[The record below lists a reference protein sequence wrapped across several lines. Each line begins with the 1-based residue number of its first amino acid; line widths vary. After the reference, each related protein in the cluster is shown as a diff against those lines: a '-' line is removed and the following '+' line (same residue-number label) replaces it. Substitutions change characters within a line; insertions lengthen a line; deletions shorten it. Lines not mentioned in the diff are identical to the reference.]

1 MSGDQTHAYDLVW
14 EWAEDA
20 YEGLLSVFFDT
31 NGFLLDQVLG
41 GLNIHLP
48 GGTGFKVTVSFDKPA
63 GLPAAATDVVDI
75 NVLLGDGGAL
85 GALRIVASVDVDSSA
100 PAIDFVRINLEQK
113 LWLTEISVVGFSI
126 PGLNN
131 LFANSLRN
139 LKLIP
144 LVPFPVD
151 RTTTDNIVFKN
162 ADVRIIDDTS
172 PADQD
177 ASALLLT
184 FGGGSPGDKSAFTQS
199 FVPPGA
205 NSTIVASMA
214 WICRMISPLINTA
227 LGFDEGTFTDCHL
240 THSVRFDQEHEV
252 DLTALTIT
260 AEDDDSLH
268 LVVSISKS
276 GFCYSATGTV
286 GGKISIDVDPNTG
299 KPTVAVHVDSPNID
313 IDIPWYCWVAAAV
326 IGALLGAIFQS
337 LIAVIIGA
345 VLVPLI
351 MFIAEQVIEGV
362 VNTVAEHI
370 ANLLNNVLQPI
381 PLPAVGFKLI
391 TQGAHI
397 DDVQMVGQI
406 QPIDTAVVRATGTL
420 VVPNGAAFDLD
431 SGRVG
436 KRDMPSGDLAVLGDR
451 LNRTVEAVCG
461 ARWSRTG
468 LRDFDALYRSA
479 LYGYAYSAPNP
490 IGIDDLATLDP
501 FGSLFGNNPFDESL
515 RIYGVRTNEG
525 RWAAVQAVEVTF
537 DYIRFRYITW
547 EKPLASVEIVGDFPC
562 PSFTFVNFGEVAKPG
577 TAVFVP
583 SPALG
588 ALSVNATTGAPTVS
602 TGTGLQA
609 DPCVQFRDAVR
620 TVAPANT
627 PAKGVDPV
635 TEAIRALPLI
645 EQRIGNFVASVVR
658 PRPTTARFDAK
669 TNGFGTGQQAK
680 WQLDGTGLGGPS
692 GDVDLGG
699 GAKAHYEL
707 VGMSVNLTLNV
718 NTAVEM
724 LLAVTVVDD
733 AANVASAERCVHYDP
748 RCPGGGRVTPVWTD
762 YQMAFLTNFGVVE
775 VPTPAPVIL

>member
-1 MSGDQTHAYDLVW
+1 M
-14 EWAEDA
+14 
-20 YEGLLSVFFDT
+20 
-31 NGFLLDQVLG
+31 
-41 GLNIHLP
+41 
-48 GGTGFKVTVSFDKPA
+48 
-63 GLPAAATDVVDI
+63 
-75 NVLLGDGGAL
+75 
-85 GALRIVASVDVDSSA
+85 
-100 PAIDFVRINLEQK
+100 
-113 LWLTEISVVGFSI
+113 
-126 PGLNN
+126 
-131 LFANSLRN
+131 
-139 LKLIP
+139 
-144 LVPFPVD
+144 
-151 RTTTDNIVFKN
+151 
-162 ADVRIIDDTS
+162 
-172 PADQD
+172 
-177 ASALLLT
+177 
-184 FGGGSPGDKSAFTQS
+184 
-199 FVPPGA
+199 
-205 NSTIVASMA
+205 
-214 WICRMISPLINTA
+214 
-227 LGFDEGTFTDCHL
+227 
-240 THSVRFDQEHEV
+240 RFDRHEV

-286 GGKISIDVDPNTG
+286 GGKISIDVDPHTG
-299 KPTVAVHVDSPNID
+299 KPTVAVHVDSPNIE

-370 ANLLNNVLQPI
+370 ANLLNNVLQSI

-391 TQGAHI
+391 TRGAHI

-547 EKPLASVEIVGDFPC
+547 EKPLASVEIVGDLPLSLVHIRQFRRSC
-562 PSFTFVNFGEVAKPG
+562 ETGNCGVR
-577 TAVFVP
+577 
-583 SPALG
+583 ALTG
-588 ALSVNATTGAPTVS
+588 ARRTVGNASTGAPTVS

-645 EQRIGNFVASVVR
+645 EQRIGTSSLLSCGR
-658 PRPTTARFDAK
+658 GLPR
-669 TNGFGTGQQAK
+669 
-680 WQLDGTGLGGPS
+680 LDSMPRQ
-692 GDVDLGG
+692 
-699 GAKAHYEL
+699 
-707 VGMSVNLTLNV
+707 M
-718 NTAVEM
+718 
-724 LLAVTVVDD
+724 
-733 AANVASAERCVHYDP
+733 ASA
-748 RCPGGGRVTPVWTD
+748 PGNRRSGNSTVPGWVGRVATSTSVGARRPITSLS
-762 YQMAFLTNFGVVE
+762 A
-775 VPTPAPVIL
+775 